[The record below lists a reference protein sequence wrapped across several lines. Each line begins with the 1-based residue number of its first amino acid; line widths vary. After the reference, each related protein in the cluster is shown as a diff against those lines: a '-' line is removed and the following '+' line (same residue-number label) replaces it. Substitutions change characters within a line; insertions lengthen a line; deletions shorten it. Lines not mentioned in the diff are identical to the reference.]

1 MARILLRVA
10 DEESGD
16 GTGLIDIVTLIILL
30 VESLLAAILS
40 QTILW
45 DSDHISADIEDKT
58 MANEEF
64 GESDLRLIR
73 GGLQVIPDAVILL
86 VISQRA
92 QIEVHAG
99 GGFERTIDRCRRHN
113 CQQSNKANNAILHF
127 RLSQLI

>member
-10 DEESGD
+10 DEEGGD
-16 GTGLIDIVTLIILL
+16 GTGLIDIVTLVILL

-45 DSDHISADIEDKT
+45 DGDHISADIEDKT

-73 GGLQVIPDAVILL
+73 GGLQVIP
-86 VISQRA
+86 
-92 QIEVHAG
+92 VHAG